1 MSSAALSPAAT
12 TSVAPAGMSEKKMG
26 VWAALTSFFLM
37 WTFLYVVLVV
47 FRPSW
52 VCVVRAG
59 PDALLPKDVSAKEAL
74 ELDQARA
81 FVVALV
87 ITLIVMLIVWL
98 VMATASK

>member
-1 MSSAALSPAAT
+1 MSSAALSPAAATPST
-12 TSVAPAGMSEKKMG
+12 TGMSEKKMG

-37 WTFLYVVLVV
+37 WSFLYIVLVV

-59 PDALLPKDVSAKEAL
+59 PDSVIVRESPAKESL